1 MSNILLEVKEKPEL
15 FTYAIKIRCHTDISG
30 ETDFNPI
37 INWLESRGFYI
48 SIYCHGHEVSYK
60 SKRPHWHLHA
70 VVFRHEAWHHK
81 THIQQLFKQT
91 YKGPPYGKHALSLKL
106 EPLEDRDKLL
116 MYPLKD
122 QESVTQC
129 NFNGSD
135 VDSDTLPYIQTLHT
149 QATTLAREKLKYL
162 KDKENKEEGKKKTYI
177 DLVNFINENIEK
189 DPRWE
194 ALIQTDPDEENS
206 EYLGKIKNL
215 NLALFIV
222 GVYIV
227 DFYRIKY
234 DSQIPWNIDRV
245 GLRFLSSHNLIL
257 SKDIYRLLSH

>member
-1 MSNILLEVKEKPEL
+1 M
-15 FTYAIKIRCHTDISG
+15 
-30 ETDFNPI
+30 
-37 INWLESRGFYI
+37 
-48 SIYCHGHEVSYK
+48 YCYGQEISYK

-91 YKGPPYGKHALSLKL
+91 YKGNPYGKLALSVKL
-106 EPLEDRDKLL
+106 EALEDRDKLL

-122 QESVTQC
+122 QEIITQD

-135 VDSDTLPYIQTLHT
+135 VDSETYQYVRTLHT
-149 QATTLAREKLKYL
+149 RATTLRREKVKYL
-162 KDKENKEEGKKKTYI
+162 KEKENKDEGKKKTYI
-177 DLVNFINENIEK
+177 DLVNFINEKIEY

-194 ALIQTDPDEENS
+194 NLIQTDPDEENG

-222 GVYIV
+222 GCWII

-234 DSQIPWNIDRV
+234 DSQVPWNIDRL

-257 SKDIYRLLSH
+257 TRDIYRLLSH